1 MSLNFE
7 DDQFVFSV
15 DNVVATNVSVSSLTP
30 TYQVYVGA
38 GGELISQQPS
48 FSSYYITQGIVL
60 KSQIFQA
67 GGQANVDISATNAD
81 HAIQGITLSPTN
93 DSITFLNA
101 GLYLVNYQSTVRLEN
116 PNGGQL
122 QLNILVGN
130 AIKGGNICF
139 GTNSGAYGSM
149 YIQTFVNVQP
159 NDVLRV
165 YCINTSTSAQA
176 EVRYSQLSVVKV
188 A

>member
-48 FSSYYITQGIVL
+48 FSSYFYTKGVAFE
-60 KSQIFQA
+60 SQIVVPQSQA
-67 GGQANVDISATNAD
+67 TITLIATNAD
-81 HAIQGITLSPTN
+81 HAIQGLVLSNSNNTL
-93 DSITFLNA
+93 TFQNA
-101 GLYLVNYQSTVRLEN
+101 GLYAIVYQSTVDFVA
-116 PNGGQL
+116 PAGGQL
-122 QLNILVGN
+122 LFNILLNSINQGS
-130 AIKGGNICF
+130 NICY
-139 GTNSGAYGSM
+139 GTLSGMEGSM
-149 YIQTFVNVQP
+149 YIQTFVNAQP
-159 NDVLRV
+159 NDVLTIS
-165 YCINTSTSAQA
+165 CNNSSTSASA
-176 EVRYSQLSVVKV
+176 TVRYSQLSVAKV